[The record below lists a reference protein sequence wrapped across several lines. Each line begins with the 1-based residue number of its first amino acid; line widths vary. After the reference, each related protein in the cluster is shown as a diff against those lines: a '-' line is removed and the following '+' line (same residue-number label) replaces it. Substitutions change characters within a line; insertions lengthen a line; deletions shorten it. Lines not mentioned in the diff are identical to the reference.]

1 MTPKC
6 LNLQNAENTKNGYQN
21 EALGQLSNNI
31 PMLAKIGGSVLR
43 KPHKMSSGNQTKAKN
58 ITPNV

>member
-21 EALGQLSNNI
+21 EALSELRNNI
-31 PMLAKIGGSVLR
+31 TILTQTTESVLR
-43 KPHKMSSGNQTKAKN
+43 KCTKGPAEIK
-58 ITPNV
+58 